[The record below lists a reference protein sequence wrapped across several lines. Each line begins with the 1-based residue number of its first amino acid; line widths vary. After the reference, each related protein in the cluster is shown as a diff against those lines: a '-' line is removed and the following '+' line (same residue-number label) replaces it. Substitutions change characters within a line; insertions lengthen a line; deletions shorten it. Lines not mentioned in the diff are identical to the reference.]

1 MNVLFFNGLAF
12 PFLAHSTFQYKYQI
26 NIDGTVAAYR
36 FPYLLAGDSLVLKQ
50 DSPYY
55 EFFYNELK
63 PYEHYVPFNRDLS
76 DLLEKVQWAKEHDKE
91 VSHVKVKAFVGV
103 LIIKMLDVLYHINY
117 LCIHTRFAAFVFP
130 LKSWGIRILGSVL
143 RRIYFIDAIATEHM
157 HGNGT
162 ESLRKQQRYICVSM
176 ALTNNVRLIA
186 PATYSI

>member
-55 EFFYNELK
+55 EFFYNEFK

-76 DLLEKVQWAKEHDKE
+76 DLLEKIQWAREHDKE

-103 LIIKMLDVLYHINY
+103 LIITSKNARCALPHKL
-117 LCIHTRFAAFVFP
+117 FV
-130 LKSWGIRILGSVL
+130 
-143 RRIYFIDAIATEHM
+143 Y
-157 HGNGT
+157 
-162 ESLRKQQRYICVSM
+162 
-176 ALTNNVRLIA
+176 
-186 PATYSI
+186 TYSICCICIPIKVSGY